1 MMPERRG
8 DGPRIVSLVPSL
20 TELLF
25 DLGLGAQVV
34 GRTRYCVH
42 PRARV
47 GAVPVVG
54 GTKDVDLAR
63 VAACRPTHVLVN
75 PDENRR
81 ETFEALQ
88 QIVPSV
94 LVVHPIEVSDNLT
107 LFERLGRMF
116 GVEEAA
122 ARLTGRLR
130 QELAA
135 CAAQTWPRERVLYL
149 VWRRPWMTV
158 AADTYIARALSLVGW
173 DVPHGPGG
181 DTGAARY
188 PEVAD
193 LPAAA
198 AQVSRVLLSTEPYR
212 FGERHVSEL
221 ARACPGTPIHLID
234 GEMTSW
240 YGSRAVAGL
249 AYLRAF
255 RARLLD
261 ASASPAPAVRGS
273 NADRG
278 RHGQA

>member
-1 MMPERRG
+1 MPERRQTP
-8 DGPRIVSLVPSL
+8 PRIVSLVPSL

-42 PRARV
+42 PRALV
-47 GAVPVVG
+47 GNVPVVG
-54 GTKDVDLAR
+54 GTKDVDLAL

-81 ETFEALQ
+81 ETFEALRRS
-88 QIVPSV
+88 VPSV
-94 LVVHPIEVSDNLT
+94 LVVHPLEVSDNLT
-107 LFERLGRMF
+107 LFELLGRTF
-116 GVEEAA
+116 DAREAA
-122 ARLTGRLR
+122 ARLAGRLR

-135 CAAQTWPRERVLYL
+135 CAARTWPRERVLYL

-158 AADTYIARALSLVGW
+158 AADTYIARALALVGW
-173 DVPHGPGG
+173 EVPHGPGG
-181 DTGAARY
+181 ETGAARY

-193 LPAAA
+193 LPAAV

-221 ARACPGTPIHLID
+221 ARAGPGTPIHLID
-234 GEMTSW
+234 GEMTGW
-240 YGSRAVAGL
+240 YGSRAIAGL

-255 RARLLD
+255 RARLLG
-261 ASASPAPAVRGS
+261 ASALPASAG
-273 NADRG
+273 
-278 RHGQA
+278 

>member
-1 MMPERRG
+1 MEQPRAVGPERRRT
-8 DGPRIVSLVPSL
+8 PFRIVSLVPSL

-25 DLGLGAQVV
+25 DLGLGPQVV

-42 PRARV
+42 PRGLV
-47 GAVPVVG
+47 GEVPVVG
-54 GTKDVDLAR
+54 GTKDVDISR

-88 QIVPSV
+88 RIVPSILV
-94 LVVHPIEVSDNLT
+94 LHPVEVTDNLT
-107 LFERLGRMF
+107 LFELLGRTF
-116 GVEEAA
+116 DVQEAA
-122 ARLTGRLR
+122 AGLAGRLR

-135 CAAQTWPRERVLYL
+135 CAARTWPRERVLYL

-158 AADTYIARALSLVGW
+158 AADTYIARALALVGW
-173 DVPHGPGG
+173 EVPHAPGG
-181 DTGAARY
+181 ETGAARY

-198 AQVSRVLLSTEPYR
+198 AEVSRVLLATEPYR
-212 FGERHVSEL
+212 FSERHVAEL
-221 ARACPGTPIHLID
+221 ARACPGTPVHLID
-234 GEMTSW
+234 GEMTGW

-261 ASASPAPAVRGS
+261 VSAHAAPAG
-273 NADRG
+273 
-278 RHGQA
+278 